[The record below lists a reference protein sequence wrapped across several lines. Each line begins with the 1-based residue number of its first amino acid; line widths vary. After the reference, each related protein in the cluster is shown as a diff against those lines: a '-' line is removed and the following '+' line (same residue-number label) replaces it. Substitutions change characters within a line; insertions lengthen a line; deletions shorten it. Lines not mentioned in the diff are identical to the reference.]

1 MERLARLLNDRN
13 SIDKKIGEI
22 IGRPALT
29 GHIGEYIAAEI
40 FNIALSASASEK
52 SLDGSFQSGVLAC
65 NSVDIEY

>member
-13 SIDKKIGEI
+13 SIEREIGEI

-40 FNIALSASASEK
+40 FNINDINGFLIGTS
-52 SLDGSFQSGVLAC
+52 SLCPSTFYNIYKQ
-65 NSVDIEY
+65 I